1 MGDEA
6 GFVGRGSGCACFSI
20 TLDHAG
26 ELGKTCIDRGILKSK
41 WEKQYPSIRDGDVC
55 LDDRWPGVILRDR
68 RGDCGGEAGCLGI
81 ERGCNGAK
89 VLVRV

>member
-1 MGDEA
+1 MTGW
-6 GFVGRGSGCACFSI
+6 GRRMEVLLA
-20 TLDHAG
+20 
-26 ELGKTCIDRGILKSK
+26 
-41 WEKQYPSIRDGDVC
+41 YRDGDVC
-55 LDDRWPGVILRDR
+55 LDDRWLGVILRDR